1 MGNRWPIL
9 PPMTRTL
16 YRLLWAVAIVAATCC
31 TAAPRCAAQTGP
43 TLLVNPWATGQAID
57 TSSDAVIRAAERTDS
72 GRYTQIDSYHSE
84 GRWRVLPENEASPR
98 LGYDV
103 LYYDIN
109 TSDRS
114 LPGHLWDTSVGFAQ
128 PVARLGK
135 YFAVVTAAVGYAG
148 DKPFSDRTAYYG
160 TANLLVGRQFSDD
173 KALIFD
179 LNYDGN
185 RTFLPDVPIPAV
197 EYKDRV
203 NEYFSYTIGAPINSI
218 TYTPLRGLQVEG
230 GWSLLETFSARVGYT
245 FSKGLEVYGEYVDR
259 LTGFHLSADQD
270 PDSRLFFQEHRAG
283 AGLAW
288 KPTRL
293 VRVSLLGGWA
303 FSEELYRGFD
313 IRHYNVVRH
322 LADGPYGQVQLNIG
336 L

>member
-1 MGNRWPIL
+1 MVI
-9 PPMTRTL
+9 
-16 YRLLWAVAIVAATCC
+16 AVATGWA
-31 TAAPRCAAQTGP
+31 AAPRCQGQTGP

-57 TSSDAVIRAAERTDS
+57 TSTDAVIRAAERTDS
-72 GRYTQIDSYHSE
+72 GRYTQINSFHSE
-84 GRWRVLPENEASPR
+84 GRWRVLPDSDASPR

-103 LYYDIN
+103 LDYNIR

-114 LPGHLWDTSVGFAQ
+114 LPNNLWDTSVGFAQ

-135 YFAVVTAAVGYAG
+135 YFAVVTGAVGYAG
-148 DKPFSDRTAYYG
+148 NKPFSDHDAYYFTG
-160 TANLLVGRQFSDD
+160 NVLVGRQFSDD

-203 NEYFSYTIGAPINSI
+203 NEYLSYTIGAPINSI
-218 TYTPLRGLQVEG
+218 TYTPLTGLQVEG
-230 GWSLLETFSARVGYT
+230 GWSLVETFSGRVGYT
-245 FSKGLEVYGEYVDR
+245 FSKGLDVYGEYVDR

-270 PDSRLFFQEHRAG
+270 PDSRLFFQERRAG
-283 AGLAW
+283 VGIGW

-293 VRVSLLGGWA
+293 IQVSVLGGWA
-303 FSEELYRGFD
+303 FKEELYRGFD
-313 IRHYNVVRH
+313 VRDYTVVRH